1 MRAAQRSGSR
11 PVDVVAVGA
20 AAVDLVIRTPRL
32 PRFDEKVTGTLVG
45 WLPGGTMANVACALS
60 RLGGRAAWV
69 GTVGA
74 DRGGRL
80 LLEDFRRHR
89 VDARLAVV
97 DRRQATNMTVIFLP
111 SPHEGSPD
119 GGSWRPSRGSA
130 PAQARSGAV
139 APASGAERAIVVLS
153 TARDRLPAQ
162 DRWRRLLARAHF
174 VYLAPHD
181 AVLARRV
188 VAVAR
193 RQGCA
198 VALEVEPTAA
208 RALPAVGALLRRADL
223 LVCNRG
229 GLALLAGRRLRSR
242 RDAAVEAARLRT
254 RGPAL
259 VAVTLGAEGAL
270 LATAEGVL
278 FQEGFAVPAVDT
290 TGAGDCFG
298 AALLLALA
306 RGWSPERA
314 LTFAT
319 AAGALATTG
328 LGPRGHLPTRGEV
341 RRLAATGAPP
351 RRIPV
356 GPVRR
361 SRP

>member
-1 MRAAQRSGSR
+1 MRATQRSGSR

-32 PRFDEKVTGTLVG
+32 PRFDEKVTGALVG

-60 RLGGRAAWV
+60 RLGGRAVWV

-119 GGSWRPSRGSA
+119 AGSSRPSRGSA

-139 APASGAERAIVVLS
+139 APVSGAERAIVVLS
-153 TARDRLPAQ
+153 TARDRLPPP
-162 DRWRRLLARAHF
+162 DRWRRLLARAQF
-174 VYLAPHD
+174 VYLSPHD
-181 AVLARRV
+181 AALARRV
-188 VAVAR
+188 VATAR
-193 RQGCA
+193 QQGCA

-208 RALPAVGALLRRADL
+208 RALPAIDPLLSRADL

-229 GLALLAGRRLRSR
+229 GLALLVGCRLRSR
-242 RDAAVEAARLRT
+242 RDAAAEAAHLRA

-278 FQEGFAVPAVDT
+278 VQAGFAVPAVDT

-306 RGWSPERA
+306 RRWPPARA

-328 LGPRGHLPTRGEV
+328 VGPRGHLPTRGEV
-341 RRLAATGAPP
+341 RRLAERGAPP
-351 RRIPV
+351 RLIPV
-356 GPVRR
+356 GFGPRR
-361 SRP
+361 RP